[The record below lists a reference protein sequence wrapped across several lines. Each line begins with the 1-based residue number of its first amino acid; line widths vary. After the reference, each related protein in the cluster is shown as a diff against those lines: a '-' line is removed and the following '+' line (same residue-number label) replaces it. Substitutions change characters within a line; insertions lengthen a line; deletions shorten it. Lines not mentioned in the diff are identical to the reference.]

1 MNIKK
6 YLNKKQG
13 QALKLKKV
21 KSNKTNG
28 GVSMLTLS
36 QIREKNKTST
46 SLLQVNAINQKYSN
60 ELINQCRE
68 EFETFVKPIRNKV
81 VKRLLGEKQNEV

>member
-1 MNIKK
+1 
-6 YLNKKQG
+6 
-13 QALKLKKV
+13 
-21 KSNKTNG
+21 
-28 GVSMLTLS
+28 MLTLS

-46 SLLQVNAINQKYSN
+46 SLLQVNAMNQEYSN

-81 VKRLLGEKQNEV
+81 VGMG

>member
-13 QALKLKKV
+13 QAIKLK
-21 KSNKTNG
+21 KTNG

-46 SLLQVNAINQKYSN
+46 SLLQVNAINQEYSN

>member
-46 SLLQVNAINQKYSN
+46 SLLQVNAINQEYSN

>member
-13 QALKLKKV
+13 QAIKLK
-21 KSNKTNG
+21 KTNG

-46 SLLQVNAINQKYSN
+46 SLLQVNAMNQEYSN